1 MKKSLTVL
9 LLLLFSISVSSDRLY
24 LKNGDIIK
32 GKIIKYGRKYIII
45 KTEFGNI
52 SYSKEKVSSIKYEV
66 DLRLSSLWRSLVL
79 PSWGQFYQD
88 KPLKGWI
95 IASTMT
101 LFAAATIYTGIK
113 FTGYRNQYDSL
124 TYDDES
130 IREKMNNWRSAYNV
144 FLIAAI
150 TGWILNAADAYIFG
164 PKTESDQKRKTVL
177 TPRIEKHFI
186 GVSFSHS
193 F

>member
-1 MKKSLTVL
+1 MKKSLII
-9 LLLLFSISVSSDRLY
+9 LLLFLFSMSVFGDRLY
-24 LKNGDIIK
+24 LKNGDVIK
-32 GKIIKYGRKYIII
+32 GKIIKYGRKHIII

-52 SYSKEKVSSIKYEV
+52 SYSKEKVSNIKYEV
-66 DLRLSSLWRSLVL
+66 DLRLSSLWRSLVV

-101 LFAAATIYTGIK
+101 LFAASAIYAGLK
-113 FTGYRNQYDSL
+113 FSDYRNQYDSL
-124 TYDDES
+124 TYDDEA
-130 IREKMNNWRSAYNV
+130 IRGKMNNWRSAYNV

-164 PKTESDQKRKTVL
+164 PKTESDQIQKTAFI
-177 TPRIEKHFI
+177 PRIEKNFI
-186 GVSFSHS
+186 GISFSHN